1 MAYHYRVV
9 YKETEETLEAVCE
22 LYDADNSELTMKV
35 VAVGAGIL
43 VLALNFFYGDPGGGT
58 LPGLL
63 FFLVK
68 YLISWAVLTAA
79 AMFLNRTV
87 WRKAVRATAAGDAQ
101 EMYRYRKAKNG
112 EAVVSQ
118 IDFYEDR
125 FESVTK
131 IKKRAFEYGQVLR
144 LLETERGFGLVI
156 RKDKD
161 TMGSPR
167 ALIGFPKEALVEG
180 DMEELKEFLLKRC
193 QGAGG
198 KIKKL

>member
-1 MAYHYRVV
+1 M
-9 YKETEETLEAVCE
+9 
-22 LYDADNSELTMKV
+22 
-35 VAVGAGIL
+35 
-43 VLALNFFYGDPGGGT
+43 
-58 LPGLL
+58 
-63 FFLVK
+63 
-68 YLISWAVLTAA
+68 
-79 AMFLNRTV
+79 
-87 WRKAVRATAAGDAQ
+87 
-101 EMYRYRKAKNG
+101 
-112 EAVVSQ
+112 
-118 IDFYEDR
+118 
-125 FESVTK
+125 TK